1 MKSQKKYSMSFS
13 PISDIIKRFE
23 GVESKEKN
31 PLSKETKALKL
42 FSKGKDL
49 VYVATKLD
57 MKPEDVK
64 RLNFLWSPNILE
76 KSITINICN

>member
-1 MKSQKKYSMSFS
+1 MSFS

-23 GVESKEKN
+23 GVNSKEKN
-31 PLSKETKALKL
+31 PLSKETKTLKL